1 MKHTDGFVPNIYR
14 QNPEIFDK
22 VILLTKKQQ
31 QEPTEVFRVFF
42 QERLTLSEVRANLS
56 ELLNAVM
63 TTPSPEFEDHLHR
76 ANVSLFCREME
87 VLIEAAFL
95 LKANKK

>member
-1 MKHTDGFVPNIYR
+1 MKESGDFIPNIYR
-14 QNPEIFDK
+14 QNPEIFNE

-31 QEPTEVFRVFF
+31 LEPTEVFRIFF
-42 QERLTLSEVRANLS
+42 QERLSLSEVRAYLS
-56 ELLNAVM
+56 DLLNAVM

-95 LKANKK
+95 LSAKIK